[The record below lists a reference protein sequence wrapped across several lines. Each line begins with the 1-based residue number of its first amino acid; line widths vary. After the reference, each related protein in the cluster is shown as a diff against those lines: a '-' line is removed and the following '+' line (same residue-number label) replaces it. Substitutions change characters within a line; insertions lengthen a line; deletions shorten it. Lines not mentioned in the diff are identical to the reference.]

1 MKWGVGGRW
10 VLLSWNFSIGQTGH
24 TIGFVL
30 SVWVVNTLCS
40 AEVPT
45 LNPWGLPGKC
55 LLGNQAY
62 VVPYGLTS
70 HTDLVVVVLKQRHI
84 RVLPKAGN

>member
-1 MKWGVGGRW
+1 M
-10 VLLSWNFSIGQTGH
+10 LLGWNFSIGQTGH

-45 LNPWGLPGKC
+45 LKPWELPGKC

-62 VVPYGLTS
+62 VVPYGLTTS
-70 HTDLVVVVLKQRHI
+70 TPVMR
-84 RVLPKAGN
+84 RGSER